1 MLGAS
6 LFFRGEKPP
15 KGNILFLKGNILSQI
30 FFSKNIHKKIIISYL
45 KKKYSHNNYYY

>member
-6 LFFRGEKPP
+6 LRFWGEKPP

-30 FFSKNIHKKIIISYL
+30 FFSKNTHKKNNHKL
-45 KKKYSHNNYYY
+45 FKKEV